1 MVRIGGNLMKIL
13 IEIPENFQEH
23 FFENRFEDTL
33 SKLKR
38 NTKGYDQ
45 KFLIMLAE
53 AIENAEIKLKMW

>member
-1 MVRIGGNLMKIL
+1 MKIF
-13 IEIPENFQEH
+13 IEIPKNFQEH
-23 FFENRFEDTL
+23 FFENRFEDTF

-45 KFLIMLAE
+45 KFLIMLAK